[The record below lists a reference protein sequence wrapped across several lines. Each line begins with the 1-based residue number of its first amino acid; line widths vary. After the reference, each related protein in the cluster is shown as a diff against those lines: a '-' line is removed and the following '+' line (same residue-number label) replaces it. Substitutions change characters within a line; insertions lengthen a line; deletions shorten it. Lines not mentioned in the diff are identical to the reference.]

1 MTDHPLKAWRL
12 RCNYTHRELARIIG
26 TSYAS
31 IARIEQ
37 GYQMASLELARKIE
51 RLSSGAVRVDD
62 VRKRGHEPRVY
73 FVQCVPDG
81 PIKVGV
87 VFSSMRQRMNQIQL
101 NCPYIIKMLGT
112 VSGGYDVEL
121 KVKQD
126 LTAWSLH
133 GEWFRP
139 APEVKAY
146 IRKTLGAEIVKPSR
160 IQVLRIKTE
169 DQAA

>member
-37 GYQMASLELARKIE
+37 GYQMASPELARKIE

-101 NCPYIIKMLGT
+101 NCPYIIKPLGT
-112 VSGGYDVEL
+112 VAGAYDLETQI
-121 KVKQD
+121 KHD
-126 LTAWSLH
+126 LADWSIH

-139 APEVKAY
+139 VPEVKSY
-146 IRKTLGAEIVKPSR
+146 IRKILGKPITR
-160 IQVLRIKTE
+160 PATAIWPGK
-169 DQAA
+169 QAA